1 MNIPRNDIK
10 YKIAQKLFDYYVI
23 NDKYMAVQMPDG
35 RYVPRRVKCTPLL
48 LFDMLEQGASLG
60 VYQQQYKRKWMKW
73 VCLDFDCKDP
83 CFLEDLLEKYVL
95 PAARKLE
102 KLGIHYLAEFSGR
115 RGIHLW
121 ILTKG
126 IISKEQGFK
135 IVECL
140 GKEYKSAIHQEEV
153 FGLDLFPA
161 VAGGGIKFGKQVK
174 LPLSVHRKG
183 GQSFFIPD
191 ILNYNMEEW
200 RNLPEKSDF
209 WQIQFGVLQS
219 YVPNDLEVLWK
230 RLRISP
236 DKEQQEKGL
245 LYKKEYLIAENSLSL
260 YDIQKACEGCSVFYG
275 IMKRA
280 LEGNLRY
287 LDRLILSGCFGH
299 MKNDELLWDIMKQQ
313 NNYKENVTRHQ
324 LSKLNKNYPVTIQ
337 YLYDLYGEQ
346 LESELDPHATVIEYI
361 AEQLGLSV
369 AKIMESKEEK
379 ELDHR
384 YWKKEK
390 DSSYFRMIRD
400 KELCYMCYDDEV
412 LAVNDYLEMSGMK
425 QYDFKDIKEKFF
437 GIINGDEVQLENSP
451 SRYSLYKRWEEGKE
465 EPRILVSLCPK
476 DRVLTT
482 ALIYELVETMG
493 IRFHSYS
500 YNLNFFYEKG
510 SDFIPWYDAWKRFQ
524 ENIENYLYLDIFKNY
539 GLIKLDL
546 TRFYD
551 SIYVHAL
558 FKQMEEI
565 NGVPDSEEAKK
576 RINCILR
583 YLGIYTEQLMYKI
596 KGEIRGVP
604 QGPAYARVF
613 AELFLTA
620 VIDSFFRQH
629 EKWDEKCDI
638 IRYVDD
644 IYIVYRGI
652 DGKQLLNEFS
662 DYIRD
667 RGLEINWNKTKVFE
681 RISEMREFEKQ
692 SIFEAGAANYAIK
705 SIQGVELED
714 EDSKQENMLE
724 FEKYLKRKGFL
735 DIRDANFILNRY
747 LDSVFVERYLDEY
760 AEFLI
765 QQNTGR
771 GSIYKRLYEEIFQ
784 RDKWLRKFFRNK
796 LYRKIPCQTVNFK
809 NFISV
814 CYFSILR
821 IRILGEDEKKMFI
834 QWLQDEENMDIDDK
848 GTARAIVQLLGEK

>member
-1 MNIPRNDIK
+1 
-10 YKIAQKLFDYYVI
+10 
-23 NDKYMAVQMPDG
+23 
-35 RYVPRRVKCTPLL
+35 
-48 LFDMLEQGASLG
+48 
-60 VYQQQYKRKWMKW
+60 
-73 VCLDFDCKDP
+73 
-83 CFLEDLLEKYVL
+83 
-95 PAARKLE
+95 
-102 KLGIHYLAEFSGR
+102 
-115 RGIHLW
+115 
-121 ILTKG
+121 
-126 IISKEQGFK
+126 
-135 IVECL
+135 
-140 GKEYKSAIHQEEV
+140 
-153 FGLDLFPA
+153 
-161 VAGGGIKFGKQVK
+161 
-174 LPLSVHRKG
+174 
-183 GQSFFIPD
+183 
-191 ILNYNMEEW
+191 
-200 RNLPEKSDF
+200 
-209 WQIQFGVLQS
+209 
-219 YVPNDLEVLWK
+219 
-230 RLRISP
+230 
-236 DKEQQEKGL
+236 
-245 LYKKEYLIAENSLSL
+245 
-260 YDIQKACEGCSVFYG
+260 
-275 IMKRA
+275 
-280 LEGNLRY
+280 
-287 LDRLILSGCFGH
+287 
-299 MKNDELLWDIMKQQ
+299 
-313 NNYKENVTRHQ
+313 
-324 LSKLNKNYPVTIQ
+324 
-337 YLYDLYGEQ
+337 
-346 LESELDPHATVIEYI
+346 
-361 AEQLGLSV
+361 
-369 AKIMESKEEK
+369 
-379 ELDHR
+379 
-384 YWKKEK
+384 
-390 DSSYFRMIRD
+390 
-400 KELCYMCYDDEV
+400 
-412 LAVNDYLEMSGMK
+412 
-425 QYDFKDIKEKFF
+425 
-437 GIINGDEVQLENSP
+437 
-451 SRYSLYKRWEEGKE
+451 
-465 EPRILVSLCPK
+465 
-476 DRVLTT
+476 
-482 ALIYELVETMG
+482 
-493 IRFHSYS
+493 
-500 YNLNFFYEKG
+500 
-510 SDFIPWYDAWKRFQ
+510 
-524 ENIENYLYLDIFKNY
+524 
-539 GLIKLDL
+539 
-546 TRFYD
+546 
-551 SIYVHAL
+551 
-558 FKQMEEI
+558 MEEI